1 MPITPSG
8 GGSGVN
14 FSTLV
19 YGPAFDMFARPVT
32 FYPYVSQPAGG
43 SYLARGIFSTRSLD
57 VVGLDGA
64 IFSDQQTILDIR
76 EVEFS
81 VLPLQLDRCYIG
93 PADAGPAEGEFEIT
107 NASTNGGGETTLV
120 LRKWLPPAP

>member
-1 MPITPSG
+1 MVG
-8 GGSGVN
+8 GGVD

-32 FYPYVSQPAGG
+32 FYPYVSQSSGASFAG
-43 SYLARGIFSTRSLD
+43 RGIYDTDELE
-57 VVGLDGA
+57 VMTLDGA
-64 IFSDQQTILDIR
+64 VFSDQQTILYVR

-81 VLPLQLDRCYIG
+81 VLPQQGDRIYIDE
-93 PADAGPAEGEFEIT
+93 ADAGPALGEFEIT
-107 NASTNGGGETTLV
+107 DAHANGGGETKCI